1 MLNQLFV
8 YGTLAPN
15 RSNHHWLANIGGSF
29 EAASITGVLIP
40 QGWGAA
46 EGYPAIIPDEQG
58 QVVQGYLFKSENLP
72 NHWQALDDFEGE
84 GYVRT
89 QVTVTLIDGRQ
100 EQAWVY
106 ALAVDDADKADLMAT
121 YQQA

>member
-1 MLNQLFV
+1 M
-8 YGTLAPN
+8 
-15 RSNHHWLANIGGSF
+15 
-29 EAASITGVLIP
+29 TGVLIP

-46 EGYPAIIPDEQG
+46 EGYPAIIPDERG
-58 QVVQGYLFKSENLP
+58 QVVQGYLFKSDNLP

-84 GYVRT
+84 GDVRT
-89 QVTVTLIDGRQ
+89 QVMVTMADGRQ
-100 EQAWVY
+100 EKAWVY